1 MKTRDEVKFKKDLKV
16 LKTMTEENC
25 HGEAYHYAASNL
37 GLYDL
42 AGSFAY
48 INRQHELV
56 GYLDATLSEKR
67 YALYQKLIQKAK
79 AMMTEADFKK
89 FYNCF

>member
-1 MKTRDEVKFKKDLKV
+1 MTKQINLKI

-25 HGEAYHYAASNL
+25 HGDAYLYAASNL

-42 AGSFAY
+42 ASAFAS
-48 INRQHELV
+48 INRQHELL
-56 GYLDATLSEKR
+56 GYLDTNLSEKR
-67 YALYQKLIQKAK
+67 YALYQQLMQKAK
-79 AMMTEADFKK
+79 AKMTEDDFKK